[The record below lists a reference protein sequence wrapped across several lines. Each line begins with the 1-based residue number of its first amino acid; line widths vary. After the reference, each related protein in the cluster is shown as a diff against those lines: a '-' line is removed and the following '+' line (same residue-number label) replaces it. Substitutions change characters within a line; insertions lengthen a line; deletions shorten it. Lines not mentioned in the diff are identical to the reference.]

1 MDILQSYQ
9 RNIPEQ
15 EDQKEKDQTGKDEQ
29 SDENSLLGFNL
40 QKPLLKN
47 ADCGMQN
54 AEFYSL
60 PISKFG
66 LVINFISDL

>member
-40 QKPLLKN
+40 QKPLPKN
-47 ADCGMQN
+47 
-54 AEFYSL
+54 
-60 PISKFG
+60 
-66 LVINFISDL
+66 